1 MTSVMRGL
9 FALFLAA
16 MLAAGLVVPV
26 AAQTGQPRYGGTL
39 VAALADDPPDLDP
52 HFTAAN
58 ASRTVLHNVFA
69 TLVDVDENLNIVPE
83 LAHSWEVSEDGMTYI
98 FYLRDDV
105 TFHDGT
111 PFNAEAAKFNF
122 DRMMDPELGS
132 PRGNELSLVDSV
144 HVDDEFVL
152 RIEMKQPYA
161 ALLPALASWSG
172 MMVSPTAVKTYG
184 DDFEKHLVG
193 AGPFRFVEHIRDD
206 RLVLERYDNYFK
218 EGLPYLDRII
228 YRPFTDV
235 DARVLNLES
244 GAVHII
250 ATVPGKAVERLQNHP
265 DITFSS
271 IGGLGFRG
279 FFVNTKSADLG
290 DPLRRQAVSA
300 CIDRRL
306 IVDLVF
312 PGAAMP
318 SVQSPFSPATWV
330 VDEDDPVPPRDIEL
344 SKRLLAEAGVPNGFS
359 FTLLITPAEESI
371 RVASIMQAMCAE
383 AGIQINIQQMEFGQI
398 LANMG
403 EGNYTAAQIELSPRN
418 DPDLSSFPWW
428 HSSAGINFS
437 HFSDPEL
444 DRILE
449 QARAEVDLAKRR
461 ELYRQANELFRYH
474 VPYVFVYHLNE
485 MKAWRNEMRGFRH
498 IPDMMMRFEDVWLAD

>member
-9 FALFLAA
+9 FALFLAG

-161 ALLPALASWSG
+161 ALRRALASWSG
-172 MMVSPTAVKTYG
+172 MMVSP
-184 DDFEKHLVG
+184 
-193 AGPFRFVEHIRDD
+193 
-206 RLVLERYDNYFK
+206 
-218 EGLPYLDRII
+218 
-228 YRPFTDV
+228 
-235 DARVLNLES
+235 
-244 GAVHII
+244 
-250 ATVPGKAVERLQNHP
+250 
-265 DITFSS
+265 
-271 IGGLGFRG
+271 
-279 FFVNTKSADLG
+279 
-290 DPLRRQAVSA
+290 
-300 CIDRRL
+300 
-306 IVDLVF
+306 
-312 PGAAMP
+312 
-318 SVQSPFSPATWV
+318 
-330 VDEDDPVPPRDIEL
+330 
-344 SKRLLAEAGVPNGFS
+344 
-359 FTLLITPAEESI
+359 
-371 RVASIMQAMCAE
+371 
-383 AGIQINIQQMEFGQI
+383 
-398 LANMG
+398 
-403 EGNYTAAQIELSPRN
+403 
-418 DPDLSSFPWW
+418 
-428 HSSAGINFS
+428 
-437 HFSDPEL
+437 
-444 DRILE
+444 
-449 QARAEVDLAKRR
+449 
-461 ELYRQANELFRYH
+461 
-474 VPYVFVYHLNE
+474 
-485 MKAWRNEMRGFRH
+485 
-498 IPDMMMRFEDVWLAD
+498 